1 MTQIA
6 NQPASSDLPVNPSEE
21 WQVIRSANRW
31 MPLNLGELWK
41 YRELLFFLTWRSVL
55 VRYKQTLLGVSWA
68 IIQPFSQMVVFSIF
82 FGTLAK
88 LDSEGVP
95 YPIFNY
101 AALLPWTFFAG
112 SLSKTANSV
121 VGSSNLIRKV
131 YFPRLIIPIS
141 GVVSGLPDF
150 LLSFM
155 IMLGLML
162 YYGIFPN
169 PLNFLLLIPLLLLT
183 MITAL
188 GVGLWLSA
196 LNALYRDI
204 RYIVPFMIQI
214 WLFITPVVYS
224 AELIQ
229 NPLLRTI
236 YGLNPMVGV
245 VQGFRS
251 ALLGTSNSLDGML
264 LISVLASL
272 LLLVSGLFFFRRM
285 EAMFADLV

>member
-1 MTQIA
+1 MTQTV
-6 NQPASSDLPVNPSEE
+6 NQPVMRDVQMDNPEE
-21 WQVIRSANRW
+21 WQIIRNANRW
-31 MPLNLGELWK
+31 VPLNLGELWK
-41 YRELLFFLTWRSVL
+41 YRELLFFLTWRDIL

-101 AALLPWTFFAG
+101 AALLPWTLFAS
-112 SLSKTANSV
+112 SLGKTANSV
-121 VGSSNLIRKV
+121 VGSSSLIRKV

-141 GVVSGLPDF
+141 GVLGQLPDF

-169 PLNFLLLIPLLLLT
+169 PLNFLLLIPLLLLA

-196 LNALYRDI
+196 LNALYRDV
-204 RYIVPFMIQI
+204 RYIVPFMVQI

-224 AELIQ
+224 ADLIE
-229 NPLLRTI
+229 NPLLRTV

-251 ALLGTSNSLDGML
+251 ALLGTSNNLDGML
-264 LISVLASL
+264 IVSVLAA
-272 LLLVSGLFFFRRM
+272 LVILISGLFFFRRM
-285 EAMFADLV
+285 EAIFADLV